1 MAQPRAEPLLAPRF
15 VPRKSLPHPEEDEG
29 IDATWPERFFEF
41 ARAVVPLAVFI
52 IIYCGLFVGSWFES
66 VKVVGGLTCVI
77 VGLTFFKYGL
87 THGLMPFAEMIG
99 NRLPRKQSEFGMV
112 CTTGALGTVVTFA
125 EPGIDS
131 LQMVGRYVKNPPDLL
146 QLLLV
151 ERPLVLLCA
160 IAAGVGIA
168 AAVGMLRIRRGWQ
181 FIIILITVV
190 PCCIMIAISAGTS
203 RLGAIVPLAFDS
215 GCITTGPATVPIV
228 LALGAGLS
236 KSSGNEGASGFG
248 VVTLASLFPILTV
261 LLCGLGTM
269 YSGLHVDKA
278 AAAKMVAEADP
289 GGFLDVVVAQVSLA
303 GHSILPLTLFL
314 IGVQLLII
322 REKIADP
329 PRFVKG
335 VTFAFLGLSIF
346 NVGLFYGSLKLGNEA
361 GIALPAALRE
371 YAGKGGQAVILAF
384 GFVCGLIAT
393 FIDLEPCGLGELAHK
408 VTKGQISK
416 MPLFLSISLG
426 VGTGVAVGFARVLN
440 NWDLN
445 YILIPGY
452 IMAISFSLA
461 NREETLVC
469 IAWDAAG
476 VTTGP
481 VTVPLVLALGVG
493 IAGAT
498 GGSAFGILA
507 CSPVFA
513 ITGVLILGLIKM
525 PPANYKE
532 TLLNKL
538 LTGDKP
544 VIRVR
549 PSQVHI
555 AVPPKA

>member
-1 MAQPRAEPLLAPRF
+1 MAQVSTAEPLLPVRRQISPGYTKNAEEMERN
-15 VPRKSLPHPEEDEG
+15 VQEMEGSLSWG
-29 IDATWPERFFEF
+29 AQSYLWFGRFFEF

-52 IIYCGLFVGSWFES
+52 ITYCGLFVGKWMQS

-87 THGLMPFAEMIG
+87 TSGLMPFAQMIG
-99 NRLPRKQSEFGMV
+99 DRLPKVQSTFGMV

-131 LQMVGRYVKNPPDLL
+131 LQMVGRYVKNPAELL
-146 QLLLV
+146 ELLLV
-151 ERPLVLLCA
+151 ECPMVLLSS

-168 AAVGMLRIRRGWQ
+168 AAVGMLRILRGWQ
-181 FIIILITVV
+181 FMIILLTVV
-190 PCCIMIAISAGTS
+190 PACIIIAISAGTS
-203 RLGAIVPLAFDS
+203 SLAAIVPLSFDS

-236 KSSGNEGASGFG
+236 KSGKDDGDETTSGFG

-261 LLCGLGTM
+261 LLCGIGTLL
-269 YSGLHVDKA
+269 SGVKVDKA
-278 AAAKMVAEADP
+278 AAAAAVADAKP
-289 GGFLDVVVAQVSLA
+289 GSFADVVVAQISLA

-314 IGVQLLII
+314 LGVQFCII
-322 REKIADP
+322 REKIDKPVA
-329 PRFVKG
+329 FAKG
-335 VTFAFLGLSIF
+335 VGFAFCGLSIF
-346 NVGLFYGSLKLGNEA
+346 NCGLYYGSLKLGNEA
-361 GIALPAALRE
+361 GVALPNALKE
-371 YAGKGGQAVILAF
+371 YAGNGGMAIILGF

-393 FIDLEPCGLGELAHK
+393 FIDLEPCGLGELADK
-408 VTKGQISK
+408 VTKGQIKK
-416 MPLFLSISLG
+416 MPLFCSISLG

-440 NWDLN
+440 DWNLTH
-445 YILIPGY
+445 ILIPGY
-452 IMAISFSLA
+452 VMALIFSLL

-507 CSPVFA
+507 CSPPFA
-513 ITGVLILGLIKM
+513 ISGVLLLGLATM
-525 PPANYKE
+525 PPANFQE
-532 TLLNKL
+532 TLLSKL
-538 LTGDKP
+538 LK
-544 VIRVR
+544 
-549 PSQVHI
+549 S
-555 AVPPKA
+555 K